1 MAKDLTK
8 GRITPL
14 LIKFTVPLV
23 LGNLLQITYNAADSI
38 IVGRAVGKE
47 ALAAVGTCNPV
58 MTLMILFLNGLC
70 IGAAVLMGTQYG
82 AGDYDTLKRQ
92 VSTTLLA
99 GLVFTVVLS
108 VLCIVFAGPILKL
121 LQVDP
126 DWYDIALEYMQIIFL
141 GLVFTYLYNFFSAT
155 LRALGDSIAP
165 LLFLMIS
172 AGVNIAGDLFFVL
185 VLDWGSRGCAIAT
198 VLSEALSAAF
208 CVLYIHLRVP
218 LLDLGR
224 KWLVFDRS
232 LLAQTIRFGWASAMQ
247 QGTVQLGKIATQGI
261 VNTMGVNIAAAYA
274 IVNRL
279 DDFAVLTE
287 QNIAHA
293 LTAFMAQNRGA
304 GRTERVRGGFF
315 AGLRLEVIYG
325 AIVSVLAFALAAPLV
340 SAFTK
345 DPDVLREGVTYLRLM
360 ALFYLMPA
368 VTNGVQGYFR
378 GIGQMRVTLL
388 SSIVNMGMRVAS
400 AALFVLVLRMGMH
413 AVPLSYVVGW
423 AFMLLVEAPIFMKNL
438 HHLKAGPAPAE
449 RTPDESH
456 PAQ

>member
-224 KWLVFDRS
+224 QWLVFDRS

-304 GRTERVRGGFF
+304 GRTERVRG
-315 AGLRLEVIYG
+315 
-325 AIVSVLAFALAAPLV
+325 
-340 SAFTK
+340 
-345 DPDVLREGVTYLRLM
+345 
-360 ALFYLMPA
+360 
-368 VTNGVQGYFR
+368 
-378 GIGQMRVTLL
+378 
-388 SSIVNMGMRVAS
+388 
-400 AALFVLVLRMGMH
+400 
-413 AVPLSYVVGW
+413 
-423 AFMLLVEAPIFMKNL
+423 
-438 HHLKAGPAPAE
+438 
-449 RTPDESH
+449 
-456 PAQ
+456 